1 MVSLQESNPVLTM
14 ETLQLKQSLH
24 ELIEQIGDT
33 RLLEAVY
40 TLLSQTKSSA
50 SNETDFGLNTQ
61 QKALL
66 DQAIAECDA
75 NPNGGESWETVRTRI
90 LASGK

>member
-1 MVSLQESNPVLTM
+1 M